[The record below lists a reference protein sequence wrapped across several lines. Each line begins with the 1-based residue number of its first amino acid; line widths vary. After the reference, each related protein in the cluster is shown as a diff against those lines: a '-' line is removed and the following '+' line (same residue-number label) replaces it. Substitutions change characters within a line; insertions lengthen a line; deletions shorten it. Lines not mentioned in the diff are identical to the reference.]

1 MRQSRSPLLAQVSTA
16 HLISHLHMMVLPALL
31 PILPLYV
38 GVSFFQLG
46 LGISVFNVVS
56 ALVQAPMGFVV
67 DRFGPR
73 RMLIVGLILGSLSF
87 MSLAFGAS
95 YASLLVAMAVAGIAN
110 GVYHPADYALL
121 SSGIAGHRMGR
132 AFSVH
137 TFSGQLGGAIAPG
150 LMLGS
155 AALLG
160 TPAAFLI
167 AGLTGLGTAAWL
179 VLQRPSDRVPATIGS
194 QHTAST
200 QRKASKGEAAAAVLS
215 PTILMLTVLFVLLSL
230 STNSIQSFSV
240 TALTNAYGT
249 PLSEANIA
257 LSAFLFASAFGV
269 LGGGHLADK
278 TQRHGLVAAG
288 AFAMTAALMACVAS
302 FDLPGVLLMI
312 VMGVAGFLAG
322 VIAPS
327 RDMLVRA
334 ASPKGA
340 EGRTFGIVSTG
351 FNIGGALGPVMFGWL
366 LDQGR
371 PLGIFW
377 AAVGFM
383 LLTVGVTLAQEI
395 RRSRKLAAAL
405 ATSQT

>member
-1 MRQSRSPLLAQVSTA
+1 MGQSRSPLLAQVSTA
-16 HLISHLHMMVLPALL
+16 HLVSHLHMMVLPALL

-73 RMLIVGLILGSLSF
+73 RILVAGLILGSLSF

-95 YASLLVAMAVAGIAN
+95 YAGLLVAIAVAGVAN

-121 SSGIAGHRMGR
+121 SSGIAEHRMGR

-160 TPAAFLI
+160 TPAAFFI
-167 AGLTGLGTAAWL
+167 AGLAGLGAAAWL
-179 VLQRPSDRVPATIGS
+179 ILQR
-194 QHTAST
+194 ASAHASPT
-200 QRKASKGEAAAAVLS
+200 VGPLSAVSARAKAPKAAVTAAVLS
-215 PTILMLTVLFVLLSL
+215 PTILILTVLFVLLSL
-230 STNSIQSFSV
+230 STNSIQNFSV
-240 TALTNAYGT
+240 TALANAYGT

-257 LSAFLFASAFGV
+257 LSAFLFASALGV

-288 AFAMTAALMACVAS
+288 AFALTAALMACVALI
-302 FDLPGVLLMI
+302 DLPGILLI
-312 VMGVAGFLAG
+312 VVMGMAGFLAG

-340 EGRTFGIVSTG
+340 EGRTFGIVTNG

-366 LDQGR
+366 LDQGHPR
-371 PLGIFW
+371 GVFW

-383 LLTVGVTLAQEI
+383 LLTVSVTLTQEV
-395 RRSRKLAAAL
+395 RRSRKIAVVS
-405 ATSQT
+405 ATS